1 MSKNIQNEDNNET
14 QQKSA
19 KGYSLRERTSSKK
32 NLNYIKLNLEGEND
46 SIDSTMLKKKRRTTE
61 YTSTSN
67 YYECSFEGCQKK
79 FYDRSAFHKHQLTHG
94 DKLFIC
100 PDCGKK
106 FLDNSK
112 LRRHSLVHTGE
123 KPFKCEICNK
133 RFSLDFNLR
142 THMRIHTGEK
152 PYACTYPG
160 CFKRF
165 SQSSNLNAH
174 EKTHELNKDNFN
186 NQGINNNFGD
196 YQMYQNQQRPV
207 FSQNPLKLIMYNS
220 FSGTMT
226 LNNLCQINKL
236 YEMMK
241 EGINNQMNVGNNNGY
256 INGFNQNKIYPHN
269 NMYKQQNT
277 YYNNYNMTNLSEEKS
292 KNEYNNI
299 ILDKTYNNEQ
309 PITRRGNSSFQ
320 IKKPIF
326 GVYRNFNTI
335 NEINGLNN
343 INNINSI
350 NNNNINNNLYI
361 ISNNYY
367 NIYDENMNNMN
378 NINNISNTPNFFTN
392 NNIYYN
398 NNVNIN
404 PILNNINNQNYIN
417 AHNDNGNINVN
428 EEQKENKKIYQDS
441 NENNN
446 TPQDL
451 NEAQPAQVYN
461 QYQPQEQYYYN
472 NQYGQQASNENSA
485 PHNQNYREEERNESE
500 NEEGDG
506 YFKRLQWEN

>member
-1 MSKNIQNEDNNET
+1 MSKNIQNEENNET
-14 QQKSA
+14 QPKSA

-32 NLNYIKLNLEGEND
+32 NVNYIKLNLEGENESMD
-46 SIDSTMLKKKRRTTE
+46 SNMLKKKRRTTE
-61 YTSTSN
+61 YTKSSN
-67 YYECSFEGCQKK
+67 YYECSFEGCQKR

-94 DKLFIC
+94 DKLFTC

-123 KPFKCEICNK
+123 KPFKCDICNK

-174 EKTHELNKDNFN
+174 EKTHELNKDNYS
-186 NQGINNNFGD
+186 NQGINNTFGD

-226 LNNLCQINKL
+226 LNNICQMNKL

-241 EGINNQMNVGNNNGY
+241 EGISNQMNGGNNNGY
-256 INGFNQNKIYPHN
+256 MNGLNQNVKYYQN
-269 NMYKQQNT
+269 NMIKQQNN
-277 YYNNYNMTNLSEEKS
+277 YYNNISEEKS
-292 KNEYNNI
+292 KTEYNNI
-299 ILDKTYNNEQ
+299 ILDKNYNSED
-309 PITRRGNSSFQ
+309 PITRKGMPPYQ

-326 GVYRNFNTI
+326 GVYRN
-335 NEINGLNN
+335 
-343 INNINSI
+343 INNINSLNGF
-350 NNNNINNNLYI
+350 NNSFNNSNINNNLYF
-361 ISNNYY
+361 ISNNFY

-378 NINNISNTPNFFTN
+378 NNQNTFANNYIFYNNNNLNINPNINNI
-392 NNIYYN
+392 NIT
-398 NNVNIN
+398 
-404 PILNNINNQNYIN
+404 NYIN
-417 AHNDNGNINVN
+417 PHSDNGNGEI
-428 EEQKENKKIYQDS
+428 KENKKIAENQS
-441 NENNN
+441 GNNN
-446 TPQDL
+446 NAPQDL
-451 NEAQPAQVYN
+451 NEGQPAQGYN
-461 QYQPQEQYYYN
+461 QYQQHGQYYYN
-472 NQYGQQASNENSA
+472 NQYGQQASNENVGQ
-485 PHNQNYREEERNESE
+485 HNQNYREEERNESE
-500 NEEGDG
+500 NEEGDA

>member
-1 MSKNIQNEDNNET
+1 MSKNIQNEETNES
-14 QQKSA
+14 QPKSQKS
-19 KGYSLRERTSSKK
+19 YSLRERTFSKK

-46 SIDSTMLKKKRRTTE
+46 SYDSSVLKKKRRTTDH
-61 YTSTSN
+61 SSSN
-67 YYECSFEGCQKK
+67 FFECSFNGCRKK

-174 EKTHELNKDNFN
+174 EKTHELNKDNCSSQGLSN
-186 NQGINNNFGD
+186 NYGE
-196 YQMYQNQQRPV
+196 YQMCQSQQKPI
-207 FSQNPLKLIMYNS
+207 FSQNPLKLIMFNQ

-226 LNNLCQINKL
+226 LNNLFEINKL

-256 INGFNQNKIYPHN
+256 MNGNNQMKYLQNNNIYR
-269 NMYKQQNT
+269 QQNGYN
-277 YYNNYNMTNLSEEKS
+277 YYNTNISDEKS
-292 KNEYNNI
+292 KNDYSNI
-299 ILDKTYNNEQ
+299 ILDTTYNSEE
-309 PITRRGNSSFQ
+309 PITKKNLALNDA
-320 IKKPIF
+320 KKPIF
-326 GVYRNFNTI
+326 AVFRNYNNPYIPNNFIDYQNQ
-335 NEINGLNN
+335 NYYEEN
-343 INNINSI
+343 INNNNNIFQ
-350 NNNNINNNLYI
+350 NNNINNNI
-361 ISNNYY
+361 NY
-367 NIYDENMNNMN
+367 
-378 NINNISNTPNFFTN
+378 INNNENVNNESNSKN
-392 NNIYYN
+392 NNNTQINAAQEQGGHEGPPAHNSYNQYQGHEEYYYN
-398 NNVNIN
+398 NN
-404 PILNNINNQNYIN
+404 QYAQQFN
-417 AHNDNGNINVN
+417 A
-428 EEQKENKKIYQDS
+428 
-441 NENNN
+441 ENNV
-446 TPQDL
+446 QH
-451 NEAQPAQVYN
+451 
-461 QYQPQEQYYYN
+461 
-472 NQYGQQASNENSA
+472 S
-485 PHNQNYREEERNESE
+485 QNYREEERNESE

-506 YFKRLQWEN
+506 YFKRLHWEN